1 MSAAPAARRAGSG
14 ERVDQ
19 GNRLDAY
26 DAVDLPA
33 APPVWRILPARVYAL
48 CLVELQKLRHDRSE
62 LITRAIQPALW
73 LLIFG
78 ETFTRLHAIP
88 TGDVPYL
95 DYLAPG
101 IMAQSALFLA
111 IFYGI
116 QIIWERDAGVL
127 AKLLTTPTP
136 RAALVAGKGF
146 AAGVRAISQ
155 VVVVLALSA
164 LLGVDFRWK
173 PFSLL
178 GTVVVIVLGSAFF
191 ATLSV
196 SIAGLALSR
205 ERLMGIGQAITM
217 PLFFASNALYPVDL
231 MPRWLRAIS
240 VVNPLT
246 YEVNALRTLLLG
258 LPGNLALDLGVL
270 VVAVVAGVSVA
281 AGLLN
286 RLAR

>member
-1 MSAAPAARRAGSG
+1 MSAR
-14 ERVDQ
+14 
-19 GNRLDAY
+19 
-26 DAVDLPA
+26 PA
-33 APPVWRILPARVYAL
+33 APPAAWAEVPAGPPVGRRFGSRIATL
-48 CLVELQKLRHDRSE
+48 CLVELRKVRHDRTE
-62 LITRAIQPALW
+62 LYTRAIQPALW

-101 IMAQSALFLA
+101 IMAQSALFIA

-116 QIIWERDAGVL
+116 QIIWERDAGIL

-136 RAALVAGKGF
+136 RAALVSGKAF
-146 AAGVRAISQ
+146 AAGVRATSQ
-155 VVVVLALSA
+155 VVVVLLLSA
-164 LLGVDFRWK
+164 LLGVHLRWN
-173 PFSLL
+173 PLAL
-178 GTVVVIVLGSAFF
+178 GGTVLVIVLGSAFF

-217 PLFFASNALYPVDL
+217 PLFFGSNALYPVDL
-231 MPRWLRAIS
+231 MPGWLRAIS
-240 VVNPLT
+240 VVNPLS

-270 VVAVVAGVSVA
+270 VVAVVAGVGVA
-281 AGLLN
+281 AALLD